1 MKVQISNGNI
11 RLWLSADDTYDWA
24 HKTGAIWPCSKLA
37 GKRLFAEFDANG
49 LVDYRVNG
57 RDGIDIPSDEF
68 NAITSD
74 FLRVKLPEDH
84 PLLFCGCWPASVTSV
99 SQLWSKPAENNKQFY
114 GLNFKGYEDGKIQS
128 CDLVGHLQGIR
139 CVNDS
144 KRNGGFSYC
153 PIRSLYHQLWWRAR
167 PYTG

>member
-24 HKTGAIWPCSKLA
+24 HKTGAIWPRSRLA
-37 GKRLFAEFDANG
+37 GKRLFAEFDTNG

-57 RDGIDIPSDEF
+57 RDGIDIPSNEF

-84 PLLFCGCWPASVTSV
+84 PCYFVA
-99 SQLWSKPAENNKQFY
+99 
-114 GLNFKGYEDGKIQS
+114 
-128 CDLVGHLQGIR
+128 VGQ
-139 CVNDS
+139 
-144 KRNGGFSYC
+144 
-153 PIRSLYHQLWWRAR
+153 HQ
-167 PYTG
+167 